1 MLKRR
6 DSGSAEPE
14 KPENAEKKK
23 PSYSVSIYIVILFV
37 VVLVLIMLS
46 YFVQQSRSS
55 KTISDM
61 TEQHDRFSSQAL
73 QNIEELQNQNLA
85 LIEEIE
91 QRDDRIDEL
100 EAELEKTKINWGKS
114 VKAVEDAMQ
123 VDYNRLLQRYQAVE
137 YLLTAETAATAGDR
151 DAVEEALLSLEPLAG
166 NLDPQ
171 FREEYQ
177 RLADKFLPE
186 E

>member
-1 MLKRR
+1 MTSICSECACPYDGNLLCCPECGCPNPRIDDHKKAVLRR
-6 DSGSAEPE
+6 
-14 KPENAEKKK
+14 
-23 PSYSVSIYIVILFV
+23 
-37 VVLVLIMLS
+37 
-46 YFVQQSRSS
+46 
-55 KTISDM
+55 
-61 TEQHDRFSSQAL
+61 QAM
-73 QNIEELQNQNLA
+73 EELTELSQTKEQLA
-85 LIEEIE
+85 
-91 QRDDRIDEL
+91 EL